1 VLRQGTMPGQYVL
14 QYYVDRTGRK
24 LKGSIDLDQCE
35 QVDSG
40 LTFECGKIRFQ
51 FMFDI
56 KTPRRVY
63 YLAAEGEEDMNTWVE
78 LVCRVCGLHNFSS
91 ESEEGK
97 AEVGEVDT
105 GSVSAVTSQPTISGP
120 YMHLSECFT
129 GSQSNPAQVRS
140 RTRLHSSSSSSTNTR
155 LANTTN
161 ITNCDDSVQLGDDSV
176 FLPNSPATKLS
187 QLSLCP
193 GRPPKPPNLRNLPTS
208 YPSSSI
214 SDNYENHQDLLT
226 SKVETNNNCDSSPES
241 AGPQPPCIDR
251 RLKPE
256 RMAGPP
262 VERARKPRSEEESD
276 QEQIYFYMPSLN
288 TCSTPGFNTKWD
300 PILIP
305 AKELTENAV
314 QYLDL
319 DLAPADGSFTDCP
332 LTDRSSSR
340 LRTGGGETVYKT
352 VDFIKTEAFN
362 RTRQKVEEYKYNI
375 KQDK

>member
-1 VLRQGTMPGQYVL
+1 
-14 QYYVDRTGRK
+14 
-24 LKGSIDLDQCE
+24 
-35 QVDSG
+35 
-40 LTFECGKIRFQ
+40 
-51 FMFDI
+51 MFDI

-193 GRPPKPPNLRNLPTS
+193 GRPPKPPNL
-208 YPSSSI
+208 
-214 SDNYENHQDLLT
+214 LT
-226 SKVETNNNCDSSPES
+226 
-241 AGPQPPCIDR
+241 
-251 RLKPE
+251 
-256 RMAGPP
+256 
-262 VERARKPRSEEESD
+262 
-276 QEQIYFYMPSLN
+276 
-288 TCSTPGFNTKWD
+288 
-300 PILIP
+300 
-305 AKELTENAV
+305 
-314 QYLDL
+314 
-319 DLAPADGSFTDCP
+319 
-332 LTDRSSSR
+332 
-340 LRTGGGETVYKT
+340 
-352 VDFIKTEAFN
+352 
-362 RTRQKVEEYKYNI
+362 
-375 KQDK
+375 

>member
-1 VLRQGTMPGQYVL
+1 
-14 QYYVDRTGRK
+14 
-24 LKGSIDLDQCE
+24 
-35 QVDSG
+35 
-40 LTFECGKIRFQ
+40 
-51 FMFDI
+51 MFDI

-63 YLAAEGEEDMNTWVE
+63 YLAAEDEDDMNSWVD
-78 LVCRVCGLHNFSS
+78 LVCRVCGLHNFTA
-91 ESEEGK
+91 ESGEGEK
-97 AEVGEVDT
+97 QEAGREA
-105 GSVSAVTSQPTISGP
+105 GSVVTSQPAISGP

-129 GSQSNPAQVRS
+129 GSQSNPAQVRTRS
-140 RTRLHSSSSSSTNTR
+140 RLHSSSSSSTTNR
-155 LANTTN
+155 LATTTT
-161 ITNCDDSVQLGDDSV
+161 IMTNCDDSVQLGDDSV
-176 FLPNSPATKLS
+176 FLPNSPASKLS

-193 GRPPKPPNLRNLPTS
+193 GRPPKPPNLRNVPTS
-208 YPSSSI
+208 YPGLGSSGA
-214 SDNYENHQDLLT
+214 SDNYENQQDVLGA
-226 SKVETNNNCDSSPES
+226 KVETNNNCDSNCETP
-241 AGPQPPCIDR
+241 GPLPPCIDR
-251 RLKPE
+251 TLKPE

-262 VERARKPRSEEESD
+262 VERGRKPRQEEESD

-288 TCSTPGFNTKWD
+288 TCSTPGFHTKWD

-319 DLAPADGSFTDCP
+319 DLAPGDTSFSDCP
-332 LTDRSSSR
+332 LTDRPSNR